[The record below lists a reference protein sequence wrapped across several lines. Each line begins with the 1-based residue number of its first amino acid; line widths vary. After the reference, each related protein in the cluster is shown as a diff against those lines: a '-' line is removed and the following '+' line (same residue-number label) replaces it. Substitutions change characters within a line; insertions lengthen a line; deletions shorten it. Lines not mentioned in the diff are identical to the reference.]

1 MEAIKMAEPRQTS
14 KVHRSREEAED
25 AIRETSAQ
33 ATQLS
38 HELLHAGE
46 HAAHEG
52 IGLLQANADLV
63 RHTTEIWLT
72 LMTQMAEHNTKE
84 YVRLFGGSG
93 RSAQH
98 MAQQSSRATRDAKG
112 TVSGVSGT
120 LSDMSKEWINFIQKR
135 AQRNADHWNSLI
147 NCRTPQDIMV
157 AQSALFRE
165 NFEELVESWRR
176 IAEGSLRLREEAGRE
191 ISEKL
196 EHSSSAA

>member
-1 MEAIKMAEPRQTS
+1 MEVIKMAEPRQTS
-14 KVHRSREEAED
+14 KIHRSREEAED

-38 HELLHAGE
+38 QEQLQAGE
-46 HAAHEG
+46 RAALEG

-63 RHTTEIWLT
+63 RHTAEIWLT

-84 YVRLFGGSG
+84 YVRLFGSSG
-93 RSAQH
+93 RRAQN
-98 MAQQSSRATRDAKG
+98 MAQQSARATRDATG
-112 TVSGVSGT
+112 TVGGT
-120 LSDMSKEWINFIQKR
+120 LSDMSKEWINFIQRR
-135 AQRNADHWNSLI
+135 AQQNADHWNSLI
-147 NCRTPQDIMV
+147 NCRTPQDIMI

-165 NFEELVESWRR
+165 TFEELVESWRR
-176 IAEGSLRLREEAGRE
+176 IAEKSLRLREEVGRD